1 MGNYLCQMFKSIWF
15 DIEKKNVGVGIAA
28 AMFPLIPEYE
38 VSPCFFFVFFN
49 RLDFFLLGFHS
60 QLET

>member
-1 MGNYLCQMFKSIWF
+1 MFKSIWF

-38 VSPCFFFVFFN
+38 VSPCFFFCFFEQV
-49 RLDFFLLGFHS
+49 RLFPFGLS
-60 QLET
+60 